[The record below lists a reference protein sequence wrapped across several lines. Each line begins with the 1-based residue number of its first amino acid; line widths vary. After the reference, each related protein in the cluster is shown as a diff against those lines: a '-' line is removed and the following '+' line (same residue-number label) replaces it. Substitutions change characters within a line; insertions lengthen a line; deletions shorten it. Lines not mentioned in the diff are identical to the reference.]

1 MDNRRQWNT
10 QNVEMKK
17 GSNGDHSVQMNSS
30 TVGVINVK
38 LHDKLKNSIICYSRE
53 ERKWDDIAS
62 EMREKG
68 LEGFALASLS
78 KNIFVILFEDQEI
91 ITKWEAEGWE
101 IMKEWFIIV
110 EKWRSNKIDFI
121 RCAWIECRGIP
132 MNAWTRTHLL
142 TLQKTEEIC
151 STWTMSPHL

>member
-78 KNIFVILFEDQEI
+78 KNIFVILF
-91 ITKWEAEGWE
+91 
-101 IMKEWFIIV
+101 
-110 EKWRSNKIDFI
+110 
-121 RCAWIECRGIP
+121 
-132 MNAWTRTHLL
+132 
-142 TLQKTEEIC
+142 
-151 STWTMSPHL
+151 